1 MVRRWSHAGAVDA
14 PAYRQPAAGPAHP
27 TPRPAHPAARP
38 RHAGSSSLILSGA
51 GETVLLYRPT
61 NN

>member
-14 PAYRQPAAGPAHP
+14 PAYRQPAAGSAHR
-27 TPRPAHPAARP
+27 RPAPRIPAARP
-38 RHAGSSSLILSGA
+38 RHAGSGSGILSGA

>member
-27 TPRPAHPAARP
+27 TPRPAHPRSPAATR
-38 RHAGSSSLILSGA
+38 R
-51 GETVLLYRPT
+51 V
-61 NN
+61 